1 MHLGVNA
8 AKLYRPVNF
17 VVDASYYYPMKK
29 DVTAIHDAPVSN
41 YSLKPG
47 NRMQLTE
54 AATYL
59 HSQKISSG
67 LGFRQQWEFESSVDG
82 NSVAGS
88 AGRLFTSILSV
99 NYFHDSYL
107 SMSLNY
113 ETPFPFLQYL
123 VNQPRTETLSLA
135 LLYGGL

>member
-1 MHLGVNA
+1 M
-8 AKLYRPVNF
+8 
-17 VVDASYYYPMKK
+17 
-29 DVTAIHDAPVSN
+29 TAITDAPVSN
-41 YSLKPG
+41 YSLNQVINAVDGSG
-47 NRMQLTE
+47 NLS
-54 AATYL
+54 
-59 HSQKISSG
+59 SQPENKFWM
-67 LGFRQQWEFESSVDG
+67 GFRQQWEFESSVDG